1 MKYVRK
7 NHMHVNQMTSL
18 DDDLLKWMIE
28 KIDKK
33 KKENDR

>member
-1 MKYVRK
+1 
-7 NHMHVNQMTSL
+7 MHVNQMTSL